1 MNRPE
6 GDEIAGVL
14 VDRLDRDRLPGRAGV
29 SRQSYGVRGL
39 RGGSAGRAR
48 GLEGLGPHARRG
60 KQATR
65 VNRARTLSMSIPF
78 LTEAWAGFLAMS
90 TRRTCRSTLSDRRLA
105 NRANPLR
112 TSKFLK

>member
-39 RGGSAGRAR
+39 RGGSAGLARDHASWAGRAR
-48 GLEGLGPHARRG
+48 AARQKGQAGYEG
-60 KQATR
+60 
-65 VNRARTLSMSIPF
+65 
-78 LTEAWAGFLAMS
+78 E
-90 TRRTCRSTLSDRRLA
+90 
-105 NRANPLR
+105 
-112 TSKFLK
+112 